1 MRNLARV
8 IQAPKQER
16 SRRTFSNLLDATREL
31 LATSNFDDIPVSDIT
46 GRAGVSTGSFYARF
60 PDKIALLLAL
70 QERSLTEI
78 RERLARQL
86 DPDKWA
92 DKSLSA
98 TVAGMIRSLVE
109 IPDRHVP
116 IFKAA
121 MFGALREPLLAMRV
135 TEITEFKVELIS
147 RLVLSKK
154 AEIRAAHPAA
164 VAVSGARMIEA
175 ILQHRRVRAYVET
188 KPYFIRNSSL
198 CRELSAMYLS
208 YLGLSPGAPD
218 KKTSPSRR
226 TAFGGRR

>member
-31 LATSNFDDIPVSDIT
+31 LATNNFDDIAVSDIT

-92 DKSLSA
+92 DKSLSK
-98 TVAGMIRSLVE
+98 TVAEMIRSLVE

-154 AEIRAAHPAA
+154 AEISVADPAA
-164 VAVSGARMIEA
+164 IAVSGARMIEA
-175 ILQHRRVRAYVET
+175 ILQHRRIRAYVET
-188 KPYFIRNSSL
+188 KPYFIPNGSL
-198 CRELSAMYLS
+198 CRELSEMYLS
-208 YLGLSPGAPD
+208 YLGIRPEASD
-218 KKTSPSRR
+218 RKTSPPRR
-226 TAFGGRR
+226 TVLGGRR

>member
-1 MRNLARV
+1 MRNSARV

-31 LATSNFDDIPVSDIT
+31 LSTSNFDDIPVSDIT

-70 QERSLTEI
+70 QERAITEI
-78 RERLARQL
+78 REGLARRL

-92 DKSLSA
+92 DKPLSA
-98 TVAGMIRSLVE
+98 TVAEMIHSLVE

-121 MFGALREPLLAMRV
+121 LFGALHEPLLATRV

-154 AEIRAAHPAA
+154 AEIRAARPAE

-175 ILQHRRVRAYVET
+175 ILQHRRIRAYVET
-188 KPYFIRNSSL
+188 RPYFIRNNSL
-198 CRELSAMYLS
+198 CRELSEMYLS
-208 YLGLSPGAPD
+208 YLGVRPSASH
-218 KKTSPSRR
+218 KRKSPSDG
-226 TAFGGRR
+226 FNGRR

>member
-1 MRNLARV
+1 MRNPVRV

-31 LATSNFDDIPVSDIT
+31 LATNNFDDIPVSDIT

-86 DPDKWA
+86 DPGKWA
-92 DKSLSA
+92 DKSLST
-98 TVAGMIRSLVE
+98 TVAEMIRSLVE

-121 MFGALREPLLAMRV
+121 MFGSLREPLLAMRV

-154 AEIRAAHPAA
+154 AEIRAAQPAA

-175 ILQHRRVRAYVET
+175 ILQHRRIRAYVET
-188 KPYFIRNSSL
+188 KPYFIPNGSL

-208 YLGLSPGAPD
+208 YLGIRPEMPD
-218 KKTSPSRR
+218 GKTSSPRR
-226 TAFGGRR
+226 TVLGGRR